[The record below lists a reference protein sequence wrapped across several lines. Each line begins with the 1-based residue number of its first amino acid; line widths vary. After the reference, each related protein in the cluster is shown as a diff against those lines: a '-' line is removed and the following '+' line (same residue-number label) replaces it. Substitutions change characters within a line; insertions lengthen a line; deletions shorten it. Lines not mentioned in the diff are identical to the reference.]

1 MPVGKHSPNFEKWLF
16 MPIKAIQTEK
26 DLAQPQQL
34 MTHHNICSSNVELSI
49 RAKHLMSS
57 APPSVERND

>member
-1 MPVGKHSPNFEKWLF
+1 MPVGKHSPNSEKWLF
-16 MPIKAIQTEK
+16 MPIKAIQTEE

-34 MTHHNICSSNVELSI
+34 MTHHNICSGDVELSI
-49 RAKHLMSS
+49 GAKHLMSS